1 MACETCL
8 AEKLASAEVKLAA
21 IRKFASEP
29 GNWGGMDG
37 RPRMLIAVIDGTHAP
52 DLLERI

>member
-8 AEKLASAEVKLAA
+8 AEKLASAELKLAA

-29 GNWGGMDG
+29 GNWGGYGWSPQNAHRGD
-37 RPRMLIAVIDGTHAP
+37 
-52 DLLERI
+52 

>member
-8 AEKLASAEVKLAA
+8 AEKLAYSELKLAA

-29 GNWGGMDG
+29 GNWGGVWM
-37 RPRMLIAVIDGTHAP
+37 VAP
-52 DLLERI
+52 ECSSR